1 MCAYFI
7 QPGKGGR
14 DDAGKGA
21 GKIED
26 GRGGGNEVTTNAGMK
41 RRVLIKLGG
50 MAREWKRGYAR
61 ERQRETKN
69 VSVFSRLSAFSLLS
83 HFPP

>member
-50 MAREWKRGYAR
+50 MARE
-61 ERQRETKN
+61 
-69 VSVFSRLSAFSLLS
+69 
-83 HFPP
+83 